1 MDFPWQMRDVATKLF
16 AHHVCPG
23 LYWSRKLRIHNI
35 LQLKSRSSL
44 RKSTNTGNIDHV
56 IMLHNSTIIF
66 SYVNSPSA
74 YSQLQRVDFKSH
86 RSLFLKSE
94 QNQE

>member
-1 MDFPWQMRDVATKLF
+1 MRDVATKLF

-44 RKSTNTGNIDHV
+44 RRSTNTCNIDHV
-56 IMLHNSTIIF
+56 IMLHNSTIIFTIIF